1 MFTTSIQYLCIV
13 SNIVTQADET
23 GFEFLRAK
31 CAGVVLVMRC
41 ARQQD
46 MQCQWGDG
54 VGQKRDTEE
63 IKGRWK
69 DNKQV
74 HHAVGEERGRGRIT
88 CR

>member
-46 MQCQWGDG
+46 MQCQWSDG
-54 VGQKRDTEE
+54 VGQKEGRQGRSKGGERTTNRCTMQWVRREE
-63 IKGRWK
+63 
-69 DNKQV
+69 
-74 HHAVGEERGRGRIT
+74 E
-88 CR
+88 

>member
-54 VGQKRDTEE
+54 VGQKE
-63 IKGRWK
+63 GRHRG
-69 DNKQV
+69 NQREV
-74 HHAVGEERGRGRIT
+74 ERQQTGAPCSG
-88 CR
+88 